1 MGKAETL
8 SRSAFSSDMGGGNG
22 KNVGSAKS
30 KFKLL
35 KENIIKR
42 VDRKTCD
49 EFFLQKSHSFRFSL
63 ERIKGCDFSGRKF
76 VV

>member
-49 EFFLQKSHSFRFSL
+49 EFFLQKKSFISFFARTH
-63 ERIKGCDFSGRKF
+63 KGL
-76 VV
+76 